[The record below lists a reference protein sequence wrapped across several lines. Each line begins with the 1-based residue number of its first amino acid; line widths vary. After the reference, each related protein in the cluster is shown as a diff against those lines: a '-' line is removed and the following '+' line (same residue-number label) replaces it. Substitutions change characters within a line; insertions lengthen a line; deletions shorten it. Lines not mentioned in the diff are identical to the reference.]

1 MRRLAQLCVVAT
13 AHSAR
18 LVYTTPGSA
27 ERLEIC
33 VPAKAGS
40 TTIFH
45 ALHRAIV
52 GTEFNASTSRPTL
65 GYVQNVAAWSRERAC
80 DQACVASL
88 AQNDAPLSLLIRV
101 VRDPLERYAS
111 AYLDKFACC
120 ASPGPGG
127 AKQHCNPGGTRGG
140 KHKKTT
146 MTENLVRAVGLAFTG
161 PCLYWDEYVAVLLA
175 AERRGKQGVMNNH
188 VQPQHLECPVASA
201 VPSVTVKTS
210 VFRDALRNMT
220 GFGGLLQRVGGALDD
235 HPVRHAS
242 NASVAN
248 RSDPP
253 KLAMLCD
260 LAAPEYRALRMRPPS
275 ACTG

>member
-52 GTEFNASTSRPTL
+52 GTAFNASTSRPGPGPTL

-80 DQACVASL
+80 DQTCVASL
-88 AQNDAPLSLLIRV
+88 AQQHRRPSLLIRV

-111 AYLDKFACC
+111 AYFDKFACC
-120 ASPGPGG
+120 KRGGP
-127 AKQHCNPGGTRGG
+127 KRHCNEWTRGG
-140 KHKKTT
+140 KHEKTR
-146 MTENLVRAVGLAFTG
+146 MTELWKSRQ
-161 PCLYWDEYVAVLLA
+161 
-175 AERRGKQGVMNNH
+175 K
-188 VQPQHLECPVASA
+188 
-201 VPSVTVKTS
+201 K
-210 VFRDALRNMT
+210 
-220 GFGGLLQRVGGALDD
+220 
-235 HPVRHAS
+235 
-242 NASVAN
+242 
-248 RSDPP
+248 
-253 KLAMLCD
+253 
-260 LAAPEYRALRMRPPS
+260 
-275 ACTG
+275 

>member
-1 MRRLAQLCVVAT
+1 MRRLALQLCVIAT

-18 LVYTTPGSA
+18 LVYTTPRSA

-52 GTEFNASTSRPTL
+52 GTEFNALTSRPTL
-65 GYVQNVAAWSRERAC
+65 GPGYVQNVAAWSRERAC
-80 DQACVASL
+80 DQVCFASL
-88 AQNDAPLSLLIRV
+88 AQQHRRPSLLIRV

-111 AYLDKFACC
+111 AYFDKFACC

-127 AKQHCNPGGTRGG
+127 PKRHCNAGGARDG
-140 KHKKTT
+140 
-146 MTENLVRAVGLAFTG
+146 MTEKLVKFVGLAFTG

-175 AERRGKQGVMNNH
+175 AERLGKQGVMNNH
-188 VQPQHLECPVASA
+188 VQPQHLECPVAKA
-201 VPSVTVKTS
+201 VPSVTVKTRK
-210 VFRDALRNMT
+210 FRDSLRNMT

-235 HPVRHAS
+235 YPVRHAS
-242 NASVAN
+242 NARAAN

-253 KLAMLCD
+253 KLEMLCD

>member
-88 AQNDAPLSLLIRV
+88 AQNTDAPLSLLIRV
-101 VRDPLERYAS
+101 VRDPLERY
-111 AYLDKFACC
+111 
-120 ASPGPGG
+120 
-127 AKQHCNPGGTRGG
+127 
-140 KHKKTT
+140 
-146 MTENLVRAVGLAFTG
+146 
-161 PCLYWDEYVAVLLA
+161 
-175 AERRGKQGVMNNH
+175 
-188 VQPQHLECPVASA
+188 
-201 VPSVTVKTS
+201 
-210 VFRDALRNMT
+210 
-220 GFGGLLQRVGGALDD
+220 
-235 HPVRHAS
+235 
-242 NASVAN
+242 
-248 RSDPP
+248 
-253 KLAMLCD
+253 
-260 LAAPEYRALRMRPPS
+260 
-275 ACTG
+275 

>member
-88 AQNDAPLSLLIRV
+88 AQNDAPLSLLVRV

-120 ASPGPGG
+120 ARGP
-127 AKQHCNPGGTRGG
+127 KRHCNPGGARGG
-140 KHKKTT
+140 KHQKTI
-146 MTENLVRAVGLAFTG
+146 MTAKLVKFVGLAFTS

-175 AERRGKQGVMNNH
+175 AKRLGKQGVMNNH
-188 VQPQHLECPVASA
+188 VQPQHLECPVAKT
-201 VPSVTVKTS
+201 VPSVTVMTS
-210 VFRDALRNMT
+210 EFRDALRHMT

-235 HPVRHAS
+235 HPVLHARINS
-242 NASVAN
+242 AAN

-253 KLAMLCD
+253 KLEMLCD
-260 LAAPEYRALRMRPPS
+260 LAAPEYRELRMRPPS